1 MANLSTLKLSAA
13 AKPTGVTPA
22 QFRRNKLS
30 KRLWEQIELARAQ
43 AAGNTFTVKRFR
55 TLKQDDGSRR
65 SVEVPKRVRQWW
77 WLTENNKLAMN
88 LRYGA
93 RAVELAKGKTAI
105 EIASVD
111 DLVPTLEILKKAVE
125 AGELDSQIE
134 LASVKLREGF
144 KK

>member
-13 AKPTGVTPA
+13 AKPTGVAPA

-65 SVEVPKRVRQWW
+65 SVEIPKRVRQWW

>member
-111 DLVPTLEILKKAVE
+111 DLVPTLEILKTAVE